1 MNKEYSVKKYL
12 KEQKEAAKSS
22 RAASKKVDIDLAH
35 QELNDVDYE
44 YTEFKIKNSELVEEK
59 STPIKDFRQ
68 GMANSLKSAGIIDG
82 ADVEKVVNDAEF
94 NKATA
99 EAFATAAKM
108 HVRNNLET
116 GRFYQIDPGD
126 KKSSKTVLYSKKV
139 EKKDVAT
146 SKIVKKA
153 DGTYSTELTGDTVRT
168 DAHNEVGVKN
178 KVGPHIK
185 YKLDKSKK

>member
-1 MNKEYSVKKYL
+1 MKEYSVKKFL
-12 KEQKEAAKSS
+12 KEQKEASKNS

-44 YTEFKIKNSELVEEK
+44 FVEFKIKNSELVEEK
-59 STPIKDFRQ
+59 TKPISELRK
-68 GMANSLKSAGIIDG
+68 GIATSLKNAGVIDT
-82 ADVEKVVNDAEF
+82 ADIEKVINDTEF

-99 EAFATAAKM
+99 EAFAQSAKM
-108 HVRNNLET
+108 HVRNSIET
-116 GRFYQIDPGD
+116 GRFYNIEPGD
-126 KKSSKTVLYSKKV
+126 KKSSKTVLYSKKID
-139 EKKDVAT
+139 KKDVET

-153 DGTYSTELTGDTVRT
+153 DGTYESVPTGDTVRT
-168 DAHNEVGVKN
+168 DTHNEIGVKN